1 MFINFFDFNT
11 AYISGIYLFFNEL
24 NPLEVTL
31 IKLFWSQTLSI
42 FIYLSHNS
50 LRYHSMDLSFN
61 YYRHCTGN
69 LCCVLSRSVVSD
81 SFNPINCNLPGSCV
95 HGIF

>member
-11 AYISGIYLFFNEL
+11 AYISGIYLVFNEL

-31 IKLFWSQTLSI
+31 ITLFWSQTLSI

-61 YYRHCTGN
+61 YLQTLYWKPV
-69 LCCVLSRSVVSD
+69 LCAQSLSRV
-81 SFNPINCNLPGSCV
+81 
-95 HGIF
+95 